1 VSFHGDDVRRMD
13 PIALRR
19 RVGMVFQTP
28 TPFAGTVRDNLRV
41 AHPDLDDAGARGALS
56 RVGLDA
62 GLLDRP
68 AGELSGGEAQRMCL
82 ARTLVTGP
90 EVLLMDE
97 PTSSL
102 DPAATVALEQLAR
115 ALLAEGVV
123 SVWVT
128 HDLPQM
134 RRVADR
140 VIVLIDGTIVHAGCR
155 DDLDRDAPPAVA
167 RFLRGGDDE

>member
-1 VSFHGDDVRRMD
+1 MVS
-13 PIALRR
+13 
-19 RVGMVFQTP
+19 P
-28 TPFAGTVRDNLRV
+28 TPPPCAARVPPPRRV
-41 AHPDLDDAGARGALS
+41 AHPDPDEVEARGALT
-56 RVGLDA
+56 RVGLAAD
-62 GLLDRP
+62 LLERP

-115 ALLAEGVV
+115 TLLAEGVV

-128 HDLPQM
+128 HDLAQM

-140 VIVLIDGTIVHAGCR
+140 VLVLIGGTIVHAGCR

-167 RFLRGGDDE
+167 SFLGGADG